1 LGFCFLPCTAKFT
14 LGGAAA
20 GDAAAV
26 EAVELVE
33 EAVELVREAASP
45 RRQRPRGRLLA
56 QLLLSDLRV
65 AQQLAPGRR
74 AARLVPVPQVVLPG
88 QKLAL
93 DPPAQPRKVPPQA
106 RVRAEQVR
114 MSPAAVHRLAS

>member
-1 LGFCFLPCTAKFT
+1 M
-14 LGGAAA
+14 
-20 GDAAAV
+20 

-33 EAVELVREAASP
+33 EAVELVREAAS
-45 RRQRPRGRLLA
+45 RRLLRQRGRLLA

-93 DPPAQPRKVPPQA
+93 DPPAQPRKVPPLGSVQP
-106 RVRAEQVR
+106 VQVR
-114 MSPAAVHRLAS
+114 MSPAAVQRRAR